1 MKTDARVRYTRKI
14 IQETFLDLLK
24 DKPISKITVKEICDK
39 AEINRGT
46 FYKHYEDCYDLLEKI
61 ESEGIQEF
69 EKMLASIEANGAHA
83 AVIAILNTLRSKS
96 QLIQSIITPMSKQQ
110 FIQRLSECCL
120 LYIGQWLGPTP
131 AGDCPDAKRNA
142 GFTFLAGGCNSVIQW
157 WLQNGMQES
166 PEEIA
171 DYIITFSMHIA
182 KGLSD

>member
-24 DKPISKITVKEICDK
+24 DKPVSKITVKEICDK

-46 FYKHYEDCYDLLEKI
+46 FYKHYQDCYDLLKTI
-61 ESEGIQEF
+61 EAEGIQEF
-69 EKMLASIEANGAHA
+69 EKMLAAIEATGAHA

-96 QLIQSIITPMSKQQ
+96 QLIQSISTPMTQQQ

-120 LYIGQWLGPTP
+120 LYIGQWLGSTP
-131 AGDCPDAKRNA
+131 KDGCPAVKRDA
-142 GFTFLAGGCNSVIQW
+142 GFIFLAGGCSSVIQW
-157 WLQNGMQES
+157 WLQNGMEES

-171 DYIITFSMHIA
+171 DYIISFSQQIT
-182 KGLSD
+182 KGLSN